1 MVLLI
6 AVLVG
11 LVAGVCRAWMSKR
24 TYRILELKAPVLVL
38 LAFILQ
44 ALVFFLPVTRNLI
57 PDGTASILVIS
68 SMIVLIAF
76 SLINIRQPGFW
87 PISAGFLANAL
98 VILLNRGWM
107 PISPEM
113 VRRLNPNAP
122 VDSWQVGQRLGFSKD
137 MVLEPENTS
146 LWLLSDRFSLPDWV
160 SYPVA
165 FSIGDVLIALGIIWL
180 LWSLGGKQNEIYKEK
195 K

>member
-1 MVLLI
+1 
-6 AVLVG
+6 
-11 LVAGVCRAWMSKR
+11 MSKR

>member
-1 MVLLI
+1 
-6 AVLVG
+6 
-11 LVAGVCRAWMSKR
+11 
-24 TYRILELKAPVLVL
+24 LELKAPVLVL

-44 ALVFFLPVTRNLI
+44 ALVFFLPVTRSRI
-57 PDGTASILVIS
+57 PDGTASVLVIS
-68 SMIVLIAF
+68 SMIILLAF
-76 SLINIRQPGFW
+76 SLLNIRKPGFW
-87 PISAGFLANAL
+87 PVSAGFLANAL

-137 MVLEPENTS
+137 IVLEPETTR
-146 LWLLSDRFSLPDWV
+146 LGLLSDRFSLPDWV
-160 SYPVA
+160 NYPVA
-165 FSIGDVLIALGIIWL
+165 FSIGDVLIALGITWL
-180 LWSLGGKQNEIYKEK
+180 LWSLGGKQNDISKEK